1 MFYHSVFYLLLC
13 RFRAVMEL
21 IKPDRSDGIVSL
33 KGLEYID
40 VPALDTKN
48 YTLSFFT
55 YKEGQYNSK
64 ASAIMHP

>member
-1 MFYHSVFYLLLC
+1 
-13 RFRAVMEL
+13 MEL

-48 YTLSFFT
+48 YKLSFFT
-55 YKEGQYNSK
+55 YKEGQYNAK
-64 ASAIMHP
+64 ASIIIHPYKC

>member
-1 MFYHSVFYLLLC
+1 MFYHSAFYILLC

-55 YKEGQYNSK
+55 YKEGQYNAK
-64 ASAIMHP
+64 ASDP

>member
-1 MFYHSVFYLLLC
+1 MFDHCVFYILLR

-48 YTLSFFT
+48 YKLSFFT
-55 YKEGQYNSK
+55 YKEGQYNAK
-64 ASAIMHP
+64 ASAIIHP

>member
-1 MFYHSVFYLLLC
+1 
-13 RFRAVMEL
+13 MEL

-48 YTLSFFT
+48 YTLSFFI
-55 YKEGQYNSK
+55 YKEGQYNAK
-64 ASAIMHP
+64 ASAYHAPIKMC